1 MIAEW
6 ISSQTVFYQVLNAV
20 QWWCLKKIKKKGDW
34 KDSVI
39 TSEKPDTH
47 FCQSLYFPEGK

>member
-47 FCQSLYFPEGK
+47 FCQVQE

>member
-1 MIAEW
+1 MEKEYVIW
-6 ISSQTVFYQVLNAV
+6 
-20 QWWCLKKIKKKGDW
+20 KGDW

-47 FCQSLYFPEGK
+47 ICQVQE